1 MFACISRKPTLAAR
15 TTVRQGQEDYDISK
29 NIGNRRIDSGRKEV
43 CKSKDASNSR
53 DVSNIVSTFR
63 SKDVLLQNGRKH

>member
-1 MFACISRKPTLAAR
+1 MFAFNSWKPKLAER

-29 NIGNRRIDSGRKEV
+29 NIGNRRIDSDRKEV
-43 CKSKDASNSR
+43 CKRKDASSSR

-63 SKDVLLQNGRKH
+63 SKNVLLQNGRKQ